1 MTNLNIKLNLTT
13 FFFALALALQFSA
26 ATAEAKTVED
36 IPNLFKMSDNLY
48 RGGRVTDA
56 GMKQLKKMGVTT
68 ILNVENDE
76 EAIAIDKK
84 FAAKYGLRYIS
95 VPFET
100 FKKPSDAKVDHVLK
114 LLQDR
119 SLGPIYLHCKHGRD
133 RTGMLMGLYRVE
145 ADGWHPKAAYKE
157 MKDRGFRTLIWTL
170 DNYYKKRS
178 GY

>member
-1 MTNLNIKLNLTT
+1 MTKLNITT

-26 ATAEAKTVED
+26 ATAQAAAVED
-36 IPNLFKMSDNLY
+36 IPNLFKMNDNLY
-48 RGGRVTDA
+48 RGGRVTAA

-68 ILNVENDE
+68 ILNIENDVD
-76 EAIAIDKK
+76 AIKVDKK
-84 FAAKYGLRYIS
+84 FAEANGMRYITI
-95 VPFET
+95 PFET
-100 FKKPSDAKVDHVLK
+100 WSTPSDAKVDTVLK

-133 RTGMLMGLYRVE
+133 RTGMIMGLYRVFV
-145 ADGWHPKAAYKE
+145 DGWHPKAAYKE
-157 MKDRGFRTLIWTL
+157 MKNRGFRTMIWTL

>member
-1 MTNLNIKLNLTT
+1 MTKLNITT
-13 FFFALALALQFSA
+13 LFFALALALQFSVS
-26 ATAEAKTVED
+26 TADASSAVED
-36 IPNLFKMSDNLY
+36 IPNLFKMNDNLY
-48 RGGRVTDA
+48 RGGRVTPA

-76 EAIAIDKK
+76 EAMATDKK
-84 FAAKYGLRYIS
+84 LAAANGLRYIS
-95 VPFET
+95 IPFET
-100 FKKPSDAKVDHVLK
+100 FKKPSDAKVDTVLK

-133 RTGMLMGLYRVE
+133 RTGMLMGLYRVFV
-145 ADGWHPKAAYKE
+145 DGWHPKAAYKE